1 MALLSSLSGVFCC
14 MIMIILGFYLCKIKW
29 FDGDTSRLFAKMA
42 MFIAIPTYMLW
53 NLMKSYTKADLLQ
66 LGYVVMVPAI
76 IQLSCFLIGVV
87 TSRVLRIPT
96 HRRGAYQAMAFVS
109 NSAFIGFPVVVA
121 LFGEKALPI
130 ALIFWLVQTIS
141 FWTIGVLGLAKD
153 GERLFEMDEANEGKT
168 LEAFSVFS
176 LKNLKNIISFPLIAA
191 GLAVILILAKLKL
204 PVFLMSTCQYLGNMT
219 TPLTMLFIGIGIYLV
234 DFKNIHPS
242 RDMFAIL
249 ASRFLIA
256 PVVVLVTI
264 HFVQVPP
271 LVKNVFFIQASM
283 PVMTQI
289 SVAAKAFKADSGYV
303 AVMTA
308 VTTICALV
316 TIPIFFI
323 MLTMH
328 IV

>member
-1 MALLSSLSGVFCC
+1 
-14 MIMIILGFYLCKIKW
+14 
-29 FDGDTSRLFAKMA
+29 

-53 NLMKSYTKADLLQ
+53 NMLKSYTKADLIQ

-76 IQLSCFLIGVV
+76 LQLSCFLIGVV
-87 TSRVLRIPT
+87 TSYVLRIPI
-96 HRRGAYQAMAFVS
+96 HRRGAYRAMAFVS

-130 ALIFWLVQTIS
+130 ALIFWLVQSIS
-141 FWTIGVLGLAKD
+141 FWTIGAFGLSRD
-153 GERLFEMDEANEGKT
+153 GQRMFEMDDANEGKT
-168 LEAFSVFS
+168 METYSIFS
-176 LKNLKNIISFPLIAA
+176 LRTVKNILSFPLIAA

-234 DFKNIHPS
+234 DFKNIRPS

-256 PVVVLVTI
+256 PIVVLITI
-264 HFVQVPP
+264 HFIQVPP
-271 LVKNVFFIQASM
+271 LVKNVFLIQASM

-289 SVAAKAFKADSGYV
+289 SVAAKAFRADSGYV

-316 TIPIFFI
+316 TIPVFFI
-323 MLTMH
+323 LLTVH
-328 IV
+328 II